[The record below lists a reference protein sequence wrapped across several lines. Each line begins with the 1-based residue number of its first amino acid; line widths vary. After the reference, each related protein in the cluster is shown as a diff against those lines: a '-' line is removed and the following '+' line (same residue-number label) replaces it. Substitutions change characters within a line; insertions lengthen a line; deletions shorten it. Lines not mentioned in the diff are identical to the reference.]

1 MLISNLSK
9 LALLGAS
16 WVLYLLLALS
26 VFSIG
31 IMVERWWYFR
41 SHSADTDSLADTL
54 LRKLKLGD
62 RRGAEALLRQSSSLE
77 AAVLL
82 PALEWLD
89 GGPDSFAEAV
99 EASLGKKRA
108 DMEKGLIFLGTL
120 GNNAPFI
127 GLLGTVIGVIEAF
140 HMLGN
145 GAGTQQNQ
153 AAMGGVMSSISEAL
167 VATGVGLMVA
177 LPAVVGYNLAQK
189 RVGQVESNV
198 SVIAKQVLALLK
210 ADAKLVREFRALNE
224 EPPARESDLPEGEG
238 EAELKAEAVSAE
250 LS

>member
-1 MLISNLSK
+1 MLITSLSK

-26 VFSIG
+26 VLSIG
-31 IMVERWWYFR
+31 IMIERWWYFR
-41 SHSADTDSLADTL
+41 AHAGNTDDLADAL
-54 LRKLKLGD
+54 LNHLKAGD
-62 RRGAEALLRQSSSLE
+62 QRGADELLKRSSSIE

-82 PALEWLD
+82 PALAWLD
-89 GGPDSFAEAV
+89 GGPDSFAEALD
-99 EASLGKKRA
+99 AALAKKRA
-108 DMEKGLIFLGTL
+108 EMEKGLTFLGTL

-127 GLLGTVIGVIEAF
+127 GLLGTVIGVIQAF

-167 VATGVGLMVA
+167 VATGVGLLVA

-189 RVGQVESNV
+189 RVGQVETNV
-198 SVIAKQVLALLK
+198 GIIAKQVLALLK
-210 ADAKLVREFRALNE
+210 ADAKLVREFRLLNE
-224 EPPARESDLPEGEG
+224 DPPTRESDLPENGVKADAVD
-238 EAELKAEAVSAE
+238 AEPAE